1 MGVAR
6 KALNP
11 SMANRFDAWLT
22 LGLGITSLAFVGWV
36 NVDALVEAFGDGP
49 PYYGRTTNM
58 DKWESP
64 LPILAMIDIV
74 VLVLMIPAVRWSIK
88 SLVECLGQ

>member
-1 MGVAR
+1 M
-6 KALNP
+6 
-11 SMANRFDAWLT
+11 
-22 LGLGITSLAFVGWV
+22 